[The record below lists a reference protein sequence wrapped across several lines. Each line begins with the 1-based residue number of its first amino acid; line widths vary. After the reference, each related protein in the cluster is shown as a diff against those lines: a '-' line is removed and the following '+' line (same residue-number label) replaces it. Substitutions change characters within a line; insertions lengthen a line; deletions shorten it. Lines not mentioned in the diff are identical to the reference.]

1 MPSNDPDIR
10 HEPHLRPKAQKIS
23 YRPADPDPAID
34 RPLGFDS
41 QPVQFSH
48 HSEEDIDHSVWDE
61 PSLTPTVANSVPKS
75 ALTYA
80 NWLNQRREN
89 WTQWQAWTTTLGVIC
104 LSIPL
109 AALAAVISLISSNH
123 FLVSDVILACI
134 AGPILQEIFKIMVP
148 LWIVEKRP
156 YFFTSWFQFFVFA
169 LVTATVFASVTN
181 FFLSLAVEEVSRSFF
196 IFQWVGI
203 LGLNLV
209 TAAIATQGLETIWRN
224 TINSGKPP
232 KLDDGYPYFATA
244 IGLHIAFAVGTT
256 IWFAVTEIGKFFHL

>member
-1 MPSNDPDIR
+1 MKIRSIIFTAFLILPAVFFLFTGFQWLVSPD
-10 HEPHLRPKAQKIS
+10 A
-23 YRPADPDPAID
+23 AA
-34 RPLGFDS
+34 
-41 QPVQFSH
+41 
-48 HSEEDIDHSVWDE
+48 
-61 PSLTPTVANSVPKS
+61 S
-75 ALTYA
+75 ALMMPLLDGAGRSSQISDIGGLFLGMGLTVMGA
-80 NWLNQRREN
+80 VVTRKGDWLMP
-89 WTQWQAWTTTLGVIC
+89 V
-104 LSIPL
+104 SI
-109 AALAAVISLISSNH
+109 
-123 FLVSDVILACI
+123 ILACI

-181 FFLSLAVEEVSRSFF
+181 FFLSLAVEEVSMSFF

-203 LGLNLV
+203 LGLNLI

-232 KLDDGYPYFATA
+232 RLDDGYPYFATA

-256 IWFAVTEIGKFFHL
+256 IWFAVTEIGNFFHL